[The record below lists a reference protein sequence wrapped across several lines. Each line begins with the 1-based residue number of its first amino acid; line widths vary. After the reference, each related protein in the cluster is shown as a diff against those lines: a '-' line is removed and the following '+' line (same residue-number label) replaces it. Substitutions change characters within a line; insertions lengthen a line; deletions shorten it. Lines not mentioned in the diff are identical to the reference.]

1 MAFALLLGSFLI
13 CCCSVTDF
21 SIVEDEIGIYVLD
34 SIQNKKKRKYE
45 PICKKTDYIYDS
57 SYFIVNFYPLD
68 PSQILIF
75 IILIALGAFF
85 SGTEIAFLN
94 VSKHTIQGLLRDKRW
109 GAKSLEIIKSD
120 MDKLLITVMIG
131 NNLVNVGASALGTLA
146 SLSLAESLALPS
158 QYAIAI
164 AT

>member
-1 MAFALLLGSFLI
+1 MIPHILLLIF
-13 CCCSVTDF
+13 F
-21 SIVEDEIGIYVLD
+21 A
-34 SIQNKKKRKYE
+34 
-45 PICKKTDYIYDS
+45 
-57 SYFIVNFYPLD
+57 LD

-94 VSKHTIQGLLRDKRW
+94 ISKHTIQGLVRDKRW